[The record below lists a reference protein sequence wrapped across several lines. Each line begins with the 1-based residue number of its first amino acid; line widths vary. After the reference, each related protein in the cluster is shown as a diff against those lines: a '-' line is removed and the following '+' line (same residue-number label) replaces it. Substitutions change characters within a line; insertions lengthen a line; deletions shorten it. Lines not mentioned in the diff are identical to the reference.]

1 MAITKTEVNQRT
13 EVYVPMDATA
23 GTDTNE
29 GNPTLMV
36 VTQITFDDSEDAELP
51 AVSNHVTNLSRYDE
65 NGDPT
70 VVTGQ
75 AKIVQDI
82 CAGIWVSKKAP
93 KKDKE

>member
-13 EVYVPMDATA
+13 EVYKAQNPEAEPT
-23 GTDTNE
+23 TNE

-51 AVSNHVTNLSRYDE
+51 ATSNHVTHLSRYDE

-70 VVTGQ
+70 VITGQ
-75 AKIVQDI
+75 AQIVQDI
-82 CAGIWVSKKAP
+82 CAGIWA
-93 KKDKE
+93 

>member
-13 EVYVPMDATA
+13 EVYVAQDSTA
-23 GTDTNE
+23 ASTTNE

-36 VTQITFDDSEDAELP
+36 VMAITFDDTGDAELP
-51 AVSNHVTNLSRYDE
+51 VISNHVTNLSRYDQ

-75 AKIVQDI
+75 AQIVQDI
-82 CAGIWVSKKAP
+82 CAGIWT
-93 KKDKE
+93 